1 MTDRGSWGIR
11 LCMLMLHGFLGKL
24 DLRSRYDVD
33 DYPLPKERLEK
44 MSAREGWKAVLK
56 KLKLE

>member
-1 MTDRGSWGIR
+1 
-11 LCMLMLHGFLGKL
+11 MLMLHGFLGKL

-44 MSAREGWKAVLK
+44 MSAREGWNAVLK
-56 KLKLE
+56 KLRLE